1 MLRVSLVG
9 VALAALAAVPFAAVA
24 ASGLSAGELLEA
36 GFSGLSAAVDA
47 VGWVL
52 VPQIALAIAIL
63 SVAIHQL
70 ASRLA
75 GLRVGPAPH
84 WLDPAVE
91 SALLLGL
98 LGTIHGMVRGF
109 AGLSPDELQPGPL
122 VHSLG
127 IALRSSFVGFL
138 IALVGVWAKAR
149 PAEAEAEKLEP
160 AASLLA
166 PEKVRP
172 LRRGAELA

>member
-1 MLRVSLVG
+1 MLRVSIVG
-9 VALAALAAVPFAAVA
+9 IVLAGLAAIPFAAVA

-138 IALVGVWAKAR
+138 IALVGVWVKAQPGER
-149 PAEAEAEKLEP
+149 APERSATAAGAAEP
-160 AASLLA
+160 A
-166 PEKVRP
+166 
-172 LRRGAELA
+172 

>member
-1 MLRVSLVG
+1 VLRVSLV
-9 VALAALAAVPFAAVA
+9 VAALAALVAIPVAAVA
-24 ASGLSAGELLEA
+24 EA
-36 GFSGLSAAVDA
+36 GLDATGLLAAGWSGLSAAVDA

-63 SVAIHQL
+63 SVVLQQL
-70 ASRLA
+70 AGRLA
-75 GLRVGPAPH
+75 GLRVGAAPH

-109 AGLSPDELQPGPL
+109 TGLSPEELQPGPL

-127 IALRSSFVGFL
+127 IALRSSGVGFG
-138 IALVGVWAKAR
+138 IALFGVWAKAR
-149 PAEAEAEKLEP
+149 PTEPLAPPAVAEAAADAAPKL
-160 AASLLA
+160 
-166 PEKVRP
+166 RP
-172 LRRGAELA
+172 LRREAEIA

>member
-1 MLRVSLVG
+1 VLRVSLVG
-9 VALAALAAVPFAAVA
+9 SVLFALAAVPVAAVA
-24 ASGLSAGELLEA
+24 ASGLSPGELLEA
-36 GFSGLSAAVDA
+36 GVGGLSAAVAA

-63 SVAIHQL
+63 SIALQQL
-70 ASRLA
+70 AGRLA
-75 GLRVGPAPH
+75 GLRVEAAPH

-109 AGLSPDELQPGPL
+109 VGLSPDELQPGPL

-127 IALRSSFVGFL
+127 TALRSSFVGFL

-149 PAEAEAEKLEP
+149 PAETEPEQAET
-160 AASLLA
+160 ASDA
-166 PEKVRP
+166 SGTVRP
-172 LRRGAELA
+172 LHREAKPA

>member
-1 MLRVSLVG
+1 VLRVSLVG
-9 VALAALAAVPFAAVA
+9 IALAGLAAIPFAAVV

-63 SVAIHQL
+63 SAAVHQI
-70 ASRLA
+70 ANRLA
-75 GLRVGPAPH
+75 GLRAGPAPH

-149 PAEAEAEKLEP
+149 PAEPEPENVEPVTSMLEPEKL
-160 AASLLA
+160 
-166 PEKVRP
+166 RP
-172 LRRGAELA
+172 LRREVEPA

>member
-1 MLRVSLVG
+1 VLRVSAVG
-9 VALAALAAVPFAAVA
+9 VVLAGVAAIPFAAVV
-24 ASGLSAGELLEA
+24 ASGLSAGELLQA
-36 GFSGLSAAVDA
+36 GFAGLAAAVDS

-52 VPQIALAIAIL
+52 VPQIVLAIAIL
-63 SVAIHQL
+63 SVAIQQFTG
-70 ASRLA
+70 RLA

-98 LGTIHGMVRGF
+98 LGTIHGMVLGF

-127 IALRSSFVGFL
+127 TALRSSFVGFL

-149 PAEAEAEKLEP
+149 PAEPEPESLAPASSMLEP
-160 AASLLA
+160 
-166 PEKVRP
+166 ENVRP
-172 LRRGAELA
+172 LRREAEPA

>member
-1 MLRVSLVG
+1 VLRVSLVG
-9 VALAALAAVPFAAVA
+9 IALAGLGAIPLAAVA
-24 ASGLSAGELLEA
+24 ASGLGPGELLQA

-63 SVAIHQL
+63 SIAIQQL
-70 ASRLA
+70 AGRLA
-75 GLRVGPAPH
+75 GFRVGPAPH

-109 AGLSPDELQPGPL
+109 TGLSPDELQPGPL

-149 PAEAEAEKLEP
+149 PAEAEPESLEP
-160 AASLLA
+160 ATPMLA
-166 PEKVRP
+166 TENVHR
-172 LRRGAELA
+172 LRQGVEPA

>member
-1 MLRVSLVG
+1 VLRVSLVG

-36 GFSGLSAAVDA
+36 GFAGLTAAVDS

-52 VPQIALAIAIL
+52 VPQIALAVAIL
-63 SVAIHQL
+63 SVAIQQL
-70 ASRLA
+70 AGRLA

-109 AGLSPDELQPGPL
+109 AGLSPEELQPGPL

-127 IALRSSFVGFL
+127 TALRSSFVGFL

-149 PAEAEAEKLEP
+149 PAETEPENLEP
-160 AASLLA
+160 ATSMLE
-166 PEKVRP
+166 PENVRP
-172 LRRGAELA
+172 LRREAEPA

>member
-1 MLRVSLVG
+1 MAAGVLALMLAG
-9 VALAALAAVPFAAVA
+9 LAAVPFAAIA

-36 GFSGLSAAVDA
+36 GIGGVSTAIDS

-63 SVAIHQL
+63 SVAIQQITG
-70 ASRLA
+70 RLA
-75 GLRVGPAPH
+75 GLPGGPAPH

-109 AGLSPDELQPGPL
+109 VGLSPEELQPGPL

-127 IALRSSFVGFL
+127 TALRSSFVGFL

-149 PAEAEAEKLEP
+149 PAEPGFENLVPAAAALEP
-160 AASLLA
+160 
-166 PEKVRP
+166 ENVRP
-172 LRRGAELA
+172 LRREAEPA

>member
-1 MLRVSLVG
+1 MLRVSLTG
-9 VALAALAAVPFAAVA
+9 VALAALLAVPLFAIATSGLTGRELILAGFDGLTAAVA
-24 ASGLSAGELLEA
+24 
-36 GFSGLSAAVDA
+36 A

-52 VPQIALAIAIL
+52 IPQIALAIAIL
-63 SVAIHQL
+63 SAALQQL
-70 ASRLA
+70 SGRLA
-75 GLRVGPAPH
+75 GLKVGPAPH

-127 IALRSSFVGFL
+127 IALRSSLVGFG

-149 PAEAEAEKLEP
+149 PTDSEPDATPAP
-160 AASLLA
+160 AAAS
-166 PEKVRP
+166 PKVRP
-172 LRRGAELA
+172 LHREAEPA

>member
-1 MLRVSLVG
+1 VLRVSLVG
-9 VALAALAAVPFAAVA
+9 LVLAALAAVPLAAVA
-24 ASGLSAGELLEA
+24 ASGLQPAELLGA
-36 GFSGLSAAVDA
+36 GITGLSAAVDA

-63 SVAIHQL
+63 SVALHQI
-70 ASRLA
+70 AARLA
-75 GLRVGPAPH
+75 GLRVGAAPH

-109 AGLSPDELQPGPL
+109 TGLSPDELQPGPL

-149 PAEAEAEKLEP
+149 PGESEPPELTEAVTVEAEN
-160 AASLLA
+160 
-166 PEKVRP
+166 VRP
-172 LRRGAELA
+172 LRREAEPA

>member
-1 MLRVSLVG
+1 VLRVSLVG
-9 VALAALAAVPFAAVA
+9 LVLAALAVVPLAAIA
-24 ASGLSAGELLEA
+24 ASGLQPGELVAA
-36 GFSGLSAAVDA
+36 GLGGLSAAVGA

-63 SVAIHQL
+63 SVALQQI
-70 ASRLA
+70 AGRLA

-109 AGLSPDELQPGPL
+109 VGLSPEELQPGPL

-127 IALRSSFVGFL
+127 TALRSSFVGFL

-149 PAEAEAEKLEP
+149 PAETEPVPTDAGAVASETVTPLHREAKP
-160 AASLLA
+160 A
-166 PEKVRP
+166 
-172 LRRGAELA
+172 

>member
-1 MLRVSLVG
+1 VLRVSLVG
-9 VALAALAAVPFAAVA
+9 LALAALAGIPFGAIA
-24 ASGLSAGELLEA
+24 ASGLAPIELLGA
-36 GFSGLSAAVDA
+36 GIEGLSAAVDA

-52 VPQIALAIAIL
+52 VPQIALAIAIV
-63 SVAIHQL
+63 SVALHQI
-70 ASRLA
+70 AGRLA
-75 GLRVGPAPH
+75 GLRIGPAPH
-84 WLDPAVE
+84 WLEPAVE

-149 PAEAEAEKLEP
+149 PDEDDLPDSAVEASIDVENVRAMRREAEP
-160 AASLLA
+160 A
-166 PEKVRP
+166 
-172 LRRGAELA
+172 

>member
-1 MLRVSLVG
+1 VLRVSLVG
-9 VALAALAAVPFAAVA
+9 VALVALVALPFAAVA
-24 ASGLSAGELLEA
+24 AADLGAAELLAA
-36 GFSGLSAAVDA
+36 GWSGLSAAVGA

-63 SVAIHQL
+63 SIALQQL
-70 ASRLA
+70 AGRLA

-109 AGLSPDELQPGPL
+109 TGLSPEELQPGPL

-127 IALRSSFVGFL
+127 IALRSSLVGFG

-149 PAEAEAEKLEP
+149 PAEPEREAAETVLAT
-160 AASLLA
+160 SA
-166 PEKVRP
+166 PENVRP
-172 LRRGAELA
+172 LRREAEPA